1 MVGSISPGALEPI
14 SAEASD
20 TQQHQQLGDLVV
32 RGFRILIA
40 ENEPEEYTSPWT
52 TPPPES
58 AGETPPRDAQAT
70 SSELISSK
78 TAQLTRFRTNQ
89 PGSQLK
95 QVLDLQP
102 ELELMLDQV
111 RSFRYNILSRESS
124 SISESCDQHLKE
136 LKAHRLSCLD
146 HCIGEHLV
154 GEILAHWKYYIELI
168 QNLGLSSET
177 SQVPS
182 EDSSVE
188 PPHALFTPLLQWQIK
203 MIAILITGADF
214 QNSNML

>member
-78 TAQLTRFRTNQ
+78 TAQLTRFRTVLVPRVYRLPKRLFDLLEPADLQNQ

-111 RSFRYNILSRESS
+111 RSFRYNILIRESS
-124 SISESCDQHLKE
+124 SISESCDQHLEE
-136 LKAHRLSCLD
+136 LKAYRLSCLD
-146 HCIGEHLV
+146 HCIREHLFRRR
-154 GEILAHWKYYIELI
+154 IPQSNRRTLL
-168 QNLGLSSET
+168 LPLSS
-177 SQVPS
+177 SGKS
-182 EDSSVE
+182 R
-188 PPHALFTPLLQWQIK
+188 
-203 MIAILITGADF
+203 
-214 QNSNML
+214 